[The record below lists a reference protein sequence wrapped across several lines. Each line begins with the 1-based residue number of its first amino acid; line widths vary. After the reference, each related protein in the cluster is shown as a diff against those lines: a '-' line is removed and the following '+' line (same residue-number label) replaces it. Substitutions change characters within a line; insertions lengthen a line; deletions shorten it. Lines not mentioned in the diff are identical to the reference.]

1 MRAAFFFFLWY
12 LNEQGKDETKP
23 CWVSDCCLTPMF
35 QLFHGENK
43 LIAMMEWDDDEVHFV
58 LDQHA

>member
-1 MRAAFFFFLWY
+1 
-12 LNEQGKDETKP
+12 
-23 CWVSDCCLTPMF
+23 MF